1 MAIWNPW
8 HGCKKFSP
16 GCAHCYVYRWDNQ
29 FGRDSSQIK
38 QTASFSLPLQKDR
51 QGNYRLTSRENP
63 IYTCMTSDFF
73 LEEADA
79 WRPQVWAMIRQRQD
93 LEFVIITKRIHRFS
107 VGLPTDWGEGY
118 PNVTI
123 VCTCE
128 NQQTADQ
135 RLPVFLSLPIR
146 HREVIHEPMLEEI
159 QIRPYL
165 ETGKIQQVTCGGE
178 SGEEVRPCR
187 YEWILSTRQQCVDW
201 GVAFDFHQTGAVFCK
216 DGRTYRIPRR
226 LQQSQAKKAGLD
238 YLPPRLPK
246 TKEQMEELF
255 QRLAA
260 SEFRSRFSL
269 TPALKQYVLEKG
281 EATLRRHAK
290 ELIRTRLAPAYP
302 KNDGKQTPMKNHP
315 VFVAQHA
322 TACCCRGCLEKWY
335 GIPKGRPLTQQEQD
349 IIVEILW
356 EWIRQKA
363 GPAEEIP

>member
-146 HREVIHEPMLEEI
+146 HRDVIHEPMLEDI
-159 QIRPYL
+159 QSRP
-165 ETGKIQQVTCGGE
+165 
-178 SGEEVRPCR
+178 
-187 YEWILSTRQQCVDW
+187 
-201 GVAFDFHQTGAVFCK
+201 
-216 DGRTYRIPRR
+216 
-226 LQQSQAKKAGLD
+226 
-238 YLPPRLPK
+238 
-246 TKEQMEELF
+246 
-255 QRLAA
+255 
-260 SEFRSRFSL
+260 
-269 TPALKQYVLEKG
+269 
-281 EATLRRHAK
+281 
-290 ELIRTRLAPAYP
+290 
-302 KNDGKQTPMKNHP
+302 
-315 VFVAQHA
+315 
-322 TACCCRGCLEKWY
+322 
-335 GIPKGRPLTQQEQD
+335 
-349 IIVEILW
+349 
-356 EWIRQKA
+356 
-363 GPAEEIP
+363 